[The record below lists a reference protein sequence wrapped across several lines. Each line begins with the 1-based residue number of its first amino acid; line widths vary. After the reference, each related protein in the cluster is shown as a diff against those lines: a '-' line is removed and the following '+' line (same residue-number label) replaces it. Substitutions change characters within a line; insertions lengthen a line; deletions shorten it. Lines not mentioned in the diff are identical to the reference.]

1 MFEQMS
7 GGQDVAHFLKL
18 VFKIRAKIFE
28 GNWLHFLLKQYFNFF
43 FFKVSNLS

>member
-18 VFKIRAKIFE
+18 VFKTRAKIFE
-28 GNWLHFLLKQYFNFF
+28 GN
-43 FFKVSNLS
+43 